1 MFPYHI
7 GICVRKYIFTG
18 YIPKAGVAY
27 KKNLIFV
34 LFFMTTL
41 KIFSD
46 TDENLNLAD
55 VLLDRIKEL
64 EPDFEQLISGEN

>member
-1 MFPYHI
+1 
-7 GICVRKYIFTG
+7 
-18 YIPKAGVAY
+18 
-27 KKNLIFV
+27 
-34 LFFMTTL
+34 MTTL

-46 TDENLNLAD
+46 TDESLNLAD